1 MSEDLDVY
9 LPAIAA
15 GDADAFARWLAGGEP
30 LVRGALRSFAARVDV
45 EAVVQEALLRAWQVA
60 PRVVPDGRPNGLLR
74 LAMRT
79 ARNLAIDETRRGGRF
94 VDEES
99 AGEVAEASSSPT
111 PPDPFLREQI
121 AVCWDRVPD
130 KPRSA
135 LRARLESAGD
145 GADVELAALC
155 GMRLNTFL
163 QNVGRARK
171 HLVECLEAHGIR
183 LDAHLTSSPAG
194 SGGST

>member
-1 MSEDLDVY
+1 MSADLDVY

-30 LVRGALRSFAARVDV
+30 LVRSALRSFAARVDV

-60 PRVVPDGRPNGLLR
+60 PRVAPDGRPNGLLR

-79 ARNLAIDETRRGGRF
+79 ARNLAIDEARRSGRF
-94 VDEES
+94 VDEEG
-99 AGEVAEASSSPT
+99 ADEAAEAGPAPS

-135 LRARLESAGD
+135 LRARLESAGES
-145 GADVELAALC
+145 ADLDLAALC

-171 HLVECLEAHGIR
+171 HLVDCLEAHGIR
-183 LDAHLTSSPAG
+183 LESHLVSSAR